1 MSKPDT
7 ALKEGA
13 ALLVQP
19 RAGRVRLP
27 SPLPPVH
34 LPPPGPKPGW
44 TPEPAKEYARPQYAG
59 RFQCIASACEDT
71 CCKGWEVPI
80 DRKTYEKY
88 ERSEVL
94 KPHLGTL
101 IVLNTK
107 SPTPSDYARIPLTA
121 QAECGFLD
129 EERMCGIQKQLGAEM
144 LSVTC
149 ATYPRAISTNARE
162 VETALNLSCPE
173 AARVTLLETN
183 LLGEG
188 FWREHGPDRYTSLRE
203 AGRKADPSPSA
214 RAKRVQPSRLPRG
227 FEPQLAIREYAL
239 LVLGDRRYP
248 LWQRL
253 YLLGILTR
261 RLQALSGASPTTVS
275 VAAWAETNPE
285 KVAQLLADSARV
297 AMQESLRLAM
307 NQVLGQPDQQLQL
320 VVELLR
326 IRVRQPPVPM
336 RFIECV
342 QDFEEGL
349 GCGTVPSE
357 QIPHAYAESY
367 RRYYR
372 PLMEQHPHLLENYL
386 INFVFKNNF
395 PFGRP
400 KAPGVEPSAE
410 ATNAESEQLA
420 LCMHAAVTQTLLV
433 GMAARY
439 REGFDCTHVVKLVQS
454 MAKTFEHSL
463 EAIQQI
469 AEFVKARKLNNLKG
483 MTLLLRQD

>member
-1 MSKPDT
+1 MRNT
-7 ALKEGA
+7 EA
-13 ALLVQP
+13 AWRRDVVGDLCDLSAGDLDECTRSGDGTESLVP
-19 RAGRVRLP
+19 RGSASDPVGCPSAGRW
-27 SPLPPVH
+27 PL
-34 LPPPGPKPGW
+34 
-44 TPEPAKEYARPQYAG
+44 ARARPRSLCVSARG
-59 RFQCIASACEDT
+59 RTQAPDPF
-71 CCKGWEVPI
+71 
-80 DRKTYEKY
+80 
-88 ERSEVL
+88 
-94 KPHLGTL
+94 
-101 IVLNTK
+101 
-107 SPTPSDYARIPLTA
+107 PL
-121 QAECGFLD
+121 
-129 EERMCGIQKQLGAEM
+129 
-144 LSVTC
+144 
-149 ATYPRAISTNARE
+149 
-162 VETALNLSCPE
+162 
-173 AARVTLLETN
+173 
-183 LLGEG
+183 
-188 FWREHGPDRYTSLRE
+188 
-203 AGRKADPSPSA
+203 A
-214 RAKRVQPSRLPRG
+214 RAKRGLASRPPRG
-227 FEPQLAIREYAL
+227 FKPQLAIREYAL

-261 RLQALSGASPTTVS
+261 RLQALCGATAGAVS
-275 VAAWAETNPE
+275 VATWAEANPD
-285 KVAQLLADSARV
+285 KVAQLLADSARI
-297 AMQESLRLAM
+297 AMQESLRPAM
-307 NQVLGQPDQQLQL
+307 NQVMGQPDQQLQL

-342 QDFEEGL
+342 QDFEFGL

-357 QIPHAYAESY
+357 QVPQAYVESY

-372 PLMEQHPHLLENYL
+372 PLMEQHPHLLENYV

-400 KAPGVEPSAE
+400 KSPGAEPSTE

-420 LCMHAAVTQTLLV
+420 LCVHAAVTQTLLI

>member
-1 MSKPDT
+1 
-7 ALKEGA
+7 
-13 ALLVQP
+13 
-19 RAGRVRLP
+19 
-27 SPLPPVH
+27 
-34 LPPPGPKPGW
+34 
-44 TPEPAKEYARPQYAG
+44 
-59 RFQCIASACEDT
+59 
-71 CCKGWEVPI
+71 
-80 DRKTYEKY
+80 
-88 ERSEVL
+88 
-94 KPHLGTL
+94 
-101 IVLNTK
+101 
-107 SPTPSDYARIPLTA
+107 
-121 QAECGFLD
+121 
-129 EERMCGIQKQLGAEM
+129 

-173 AARVTLLETN
+173 AARVALLDTN

-188 FWREHGPDRYTSLRE
+188 FWREHGSDRYISLRE
-203 AGRKADPSPSA
+203 AGRKPDPSPSA
-214 RAKRVQPSRLPRG
+214 RAKRSQASRLSRG
-227 FEPQLAIREYAL
+227 FKPQLAIREYAL
-239 LVLGDRRYP
+239 LVLGD
-248 LWQRL
+248 L
-253 YLLGILTR
+253 
-261 RLQALSGASPTTVS
+261 S
-275 VAAWAETNPE
+275 VAVWAEANPE

-297 AMQESLRLAM
+297 AMQESLRPAM

-342 QDFEEGL
+342 QDFEQGL

-357 QIPHAYAESY
+357 QIPHAYADSY

-400 KAPGVEPSAE
+400 KAPGAEPSTE
-410 ATNAESEQLA
+410 TTSAESEQLA
-420 LCMHAAVTQTLLV
+420 LCVHAAVTQTLLV

-439 REGFDCTHVVKLVQS
+439 REGFDCAHVVKLVQS